1 MKWIHRNQKP
11 SRRGQKSSDTFARHA
26 DQGLLTLVA
35 NGEPINLM
43 DMDMPVNFDFW
54 YCKLSLPT
62 GGDS

>member
-11 SRRGQKSSDTFARHA
+11 RIRRGQKSSDTFIARQVV
-26 DQGLLTLVA
+26 D
-35 NGEPINLM
+35 GEPINLM

-54 YCKLSLPT
+54 YCKLLLPT